1 MLQQIKSVIHC
12 KIPLNP
18 SFTKYGQQ
26 THFLQRRCKYIK
38 HSNKLK
44 LLKPSNYRNSIVRRF
59 GNDHFNPFIERLKL
73 SVKKIRSS
81 YYHGEIEENKVSLGM
96 RMEFMPFDENDTSK
110 TLQEKEEEIANKLAT
125 VMDLSRPHLWFPL
138 ARSMKRKFILHVGPT
153 NSGKTHSALERLK
166 KAKSGVYCGPLRLL
180 AEEIFERL
188 NNNNVRCNL
197 VTGQKIVLMDAMN
210 ENDVDDEPEV
220 SVPDIGLKDIESL
233 FDEDTDEIV
242 FNNTNDDEAIEET
255 NFWEGYT
262 HRSSVKHVS
271 CTIEM
276 ADLRTPVECAL
287 IDEYQMLADR
297 DRGWAWTNAILGI
310 PAKEVHLCGDMSSI
324 DLVKKLLSHTND
336 EIEIREYKRLSPL
349 KIENKPIRKENLI
362 RELRDGDALIV
373 FSKKNLYSYKR
384 AIEKAG
390 KKCCVIYGNLPPEN
404 RTQQSKLFND
414 ENSGRNI
421 LVATDAVGMGLNLN
435 IRRIIF
441 SETVKFDGRER
452 RDLTPSE
459 IKQIGGRAGRFRS
472 RFPEGKI
479 ASTSYESIAA
489 IKRAFMTNTINRKSG
504 LLPLAEHIEIFEAIA
519 PNVSLSVVL
528 NSFAQASIVSENYF
542 LCNLD
547 DMKTLAESIDHLNL
561 SLREKYTFS
570 SAPCSTN
577 EPLVLEYFTE
587 FCTQYATGQNVM
599 MPSESE
605 VLLKNRTSISMLEI
619 MYKIADLYL
628 WLSYRFESFVDR
640 ERANEIKSS
649 IEKKIG
655 AELEKVPVTPKT
667 RYKDK
672 FDFEEIYRQAEKVI
686 KKTKKKK
693 LSRRKLR
700 Y

>member
-1 MLQQIKSVIHC
+1 MRVE
-12 KIPLNP
+12 
-18 SFTKYGQQ
+18 
-26 THFLQRRCKYIK
+26 FL
-38 HSNKLK
+38 
-44 LLKPSNYRNSIVRRF
+44 
-59 GNDHFNPFIERLKL
+59 
-73 SVKKIRSS
+73 
-81 YYHGEIEENKVSLGM
+81 
-96 RMEFMPFDENDTSK
+96 PFDHNDPSIS
-110 TLQEKEEEIANKLAT
+110 LHEKEEEIANKLAS
-125 VMDLSRPHLWFPL
+125 VMDLSKPHLWFPL
-138 ARSMKRKFILHVGPT
+138 ARTMKRKFILHVGPT

-166 KAKSGVYCGPLRLL
+166 QAKSGVYCGPLRLL
-180 AEEIFERL
+180 AEEIFEKL
-188 NNNNVRCNL
+188 NNENVKCNL

-210 ENDVDDEPEV
+210 EEFEDEPEET
-220 SVPDIGLKDIESL
+220 VPDIGLKDLENF
-233 FDEDTDEIV
+233 FDEESIDEIV
-242 FNNTNDDEAIEET
+242 IKKEDDNEELDDT
-255 NFWEGYT
+255 QFWQGFA

-287 IDEYQMLADR
+287 IDEYQMLADQ

-324 DLVKKLLSHTND
+324 DLVKKLLSYTDD
-336 EIEIREYKRLSPL
+336 EIEVREYKRLSPL
-349 KIENKPIRKENLI
+349 KIENRPIRKENLI
-362 RELRDGDALIV
+362 HELRDGDALIV
-373 FSKKNLYSYKR
+373 FSKKNLYSYKK

-390 KKCCVIYGNLPPEN
+390 KKCCVVYGNLPPEN
-404 RTQQSKLFND
+404 RTQQSKLFNN

-441 SETVKFDGRER
+441 SETVKFDGKER

-459 IKQIGGRAGRFRS
+459 IKQIGGRAGRFNS

-479 ASTSYESIAA
+479 AATSYESIAA
-489 IKRAFMTNTINRKSG
+489 IKRAFMTNTFNKKSG

-519 PNVSLSVVL
+519 PYVSLSVVL
-528 NSFAQASIVSENYF
+528 NSFAQASIVSENHF

-547 DMKTLAESIDHLNL
+547 DMKKLAESIDHLNL

-577 EPLVLEYFTE
+577 EPLVVEYFVE
-587 FCTQYATGQNVM
+587 FCTQYSLGQNVM

-605 VLLKNRTSISMLEI
+605 VLLKNRTTISMLEI

-640 ERANEIKSS
+640 ERANEVKSS

-655 AELEKVPVTPKT
+655 AELDRVPVPL
-667 RYKDK
+667 RIKDK
-672 FDFEEIYRQAEKVI
+672 FNFEEIYRQADKMI
-686 KKTKKKK
+686 KKSKKQK
-693 LSRRKLR
+693 LIKRKIR